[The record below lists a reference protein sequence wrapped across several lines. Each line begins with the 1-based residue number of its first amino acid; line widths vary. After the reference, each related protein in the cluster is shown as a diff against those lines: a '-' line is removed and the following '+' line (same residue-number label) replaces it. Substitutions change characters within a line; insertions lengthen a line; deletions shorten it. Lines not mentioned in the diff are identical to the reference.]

1 MSSYFEDP
9 YNFIKRTFAT
19 GDMIGEYLKHA
30 ESRRIEN
37 HIQELIS
44 DVAKMTTRVAEVESS
59 MQARTASKAVET
71 LQQGISLKIEN
82 EGGEVYNFPSFAPSN
97 STKSITD
104 TTLHLVS
111 FVHAAPSSADPTP

>member
-19 GDMIGEYLKHA
+19 GDMIGEYLKDA
-30 ESRRIEN
+30 ESRRIEG
-37 HIQELIS
+37 LIR

-59 MQARTASKAVET
+59 MQARTASKGVET
-71 LQQGISLKIEN
+71 LQQGISLTIEN
-82 EGGEVYNFPSFAPSN
+82 EGGEVYNSPSFAPSN

-104 TTLHLVS
+104 ANLHLVS
-111 FVHAAPSSADPTP
+111 SAHAAPLSADPTP